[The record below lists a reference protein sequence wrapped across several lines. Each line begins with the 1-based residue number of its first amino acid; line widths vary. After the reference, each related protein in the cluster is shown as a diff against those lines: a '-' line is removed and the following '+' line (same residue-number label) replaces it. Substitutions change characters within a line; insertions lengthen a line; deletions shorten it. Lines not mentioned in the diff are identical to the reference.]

1 MNSNDETKQIIN
13 LNNCIMKQFTLKS
26 LMLLLLLLIGGGSYA
41 WGEDFVKVTSAPD
54 SWEGSYLF
62 VYETGNVCFDGSLT
76 NLDVVRNTKKVT
88 IKDGVIAAT
97 DELKACC
104 FTVTADSQ
112 NKGWYQIKS
121 ASKFYIAGTVK
132 TNKKSNGLASTD
144 QEAKASNYLNRFEF
158 DGKAVSVYSQSNDGE
173 TVLRFNKAKDQQRF
187 RYFKSGQEPI
197 ALYKLSSTATLIS
210 IAVSGT
216 PTKTTYEEGE
226 AFDPTGLVVT
236 GTYDDGTKK
245 EITDGIVWVKDPEIL
260 KLGTTSVDVYASVGN
275 IDSDV
280 YTVEGI
286 TVKEKAT
293 LIGIEANGTPDDFW
307 KGDKFNKNGITVT
320 ALWSDGSES
329 DVTEQCQFTEPDMTT
344 AGKKTVTVT
353 YENKTCTYDIEV
365 KTIENTKETA
375 YTVSKAIALIKA
387 GKDLATQVYVKG
399 VVSEI
404 VTKYNPDFGNVSF
417 NVSVDGSV
425 EGEQFQFYRTQKDAE
440 NTYTEDPKIEV
451 GATVVGYGTLFL
463 YKDNYEF
470 AAGNYLVEYNA
481 PVEKVLKSIAISGEA
496 TKTTYK
502 EGEAFD
508 PTGLVVTATYDDEST
523 KVVTDDVTWTFDP
536 ATLIL
541 GTTEVNVTATYGEKT
556 ASKTV
561 AVTVTE
567 VQKYNVT
574 WNVNGKVYTE
584 GAPTTEVVEGE
595 KLGTLPT
602 APASIGGLV
611 FMGWTNEAVTSQ
623 EAAPAVLFTSAA
635 DAPAVTAD
643 VTYYAVFAAQA
654 GAGWARVTALSDI
667 TEGSYVIKNDG
678 FILPNSNT
686 NKSPQKVTAP
696 SITDNVITGEVDESM
711 VWQFVSTGA
720 SNQFYIKNAAGD
732 YLYVIDKSQGIR
744 VADTDTP
751 DKWTF
756 EENGEGYFSMKD
768 ANSNRYCATY
778 KAGEDWRSYNSK
790 DYGNYA
796 NGGKLELYR
805 NDISYSNYTTT
816 VETNSLTLR
825 AFDGKNYFATFSCDK
840 AVKFVD
846 ATVFT
851 VDVENGTISLNEIA
865 SKQVPANTGVLLRS
879 AKESDVFTYI
889 ESAPAIEGTNLL
901 KPASEQMTEGFKFY
915 KLAYDNYTEKTGL
928 GFYWGAENGGAYTV
942 KPGLAYLAVPEEQA
956 ANVKGFSFDG
966 TQTGI
971 NGVEATTAKGAI
983 YNLNGQRVEKAQ
995 RGIYIQNG
1003 KKFIVK

>member
-1 MNSNDETKQIIN
+1 
-13 LNNCIMKQFTLKS
+13 
-26 LMLLLLLLIGGGSYA
+26 MLLLLLLIGGGSYA
-41 WGEDFVKVTSAPD
+41 WGETKTITLDKIGTGVGKYSNTSMKTTSISLNNGSDKFVLN
-54 SWEGSYLF
+54 YLQGKKQGDAILLAKK
-62 VYETGNVCFDGSLT
+62 TGAFISN
-76 NLDVVRNTKKVT
+76 NTPVPGT
-88 IKDGVIAAT
+88 IKSVEVYIN
-97 DELKACC
+97 
-104 FTVTADSQ
+104 AD
-112 NKGWYQIKS
+112 
-121 ASKFYIAGTVK
+121 ASG
-132 TNKKSNGLASTD
+132 
-144 QEAKASNYLNRFEF
+144 
-158 DGKAVSVYSQSNDGE
+158 
-173 TVLRFNKAKDQQRF
+173 
-187 RYFKSGQEPI
+187 
-197 ALYKLSSTATLIS
+197 
-210 IAVSGT
+210 
-216 PTKTTYEEGE
+216 KTTYHCAFSTIECTEAYTTGSTAVNIQGGKSKVFSCGVKNANYFCVSLGNTYNGQVLKLVITYEDSSTPQPGE
-226 AFDPTGLVVT
+226 VAVPTLSLAE
-236 GTYDDGTKK
+236 GTYWGKQTLTIGVPEGAASVQYTLDGTDPK
-245 EITDGIVWVKDPEIL
+245 ESNTADLITEAKNLEL
-260 KLGTTSVDVYASVGN
+260 SATTTVRAIAVDNNNNYSKEVSRT
-275 IDSDV
+275 
-280 YTVEGI
+280 YTFAPSI
-286 TVKEKAT
+286 A
-293 LIGIEANGTPDDFW
+293 
-307 KGDKFNKNGITVT
+307 
-320 ALWSDGSES
+320 
-329 DVTEQCQFTEPDMTT
+329 
-344 AGKKTVTVT
+344 
-353 YENKTCTYDIEV
+353 
-365 KTIENTKETA
+365 NTKETA
-375 YTVSKAIALIKA
+375 YTTVQAIGIINKTSAEQ
-387 GKDLATQVYVKG
+387 LAAENVYVKG
-399 VVSEI
+399 VVSK
-404 VTKYNPDFGNVSF
+404 VVSYNAQYKSITYWLDDNKFQVYGGMGLDNKEFNSKEDIETGANVIICGKIKKF
-417 NVSVDGSV
+417 ND
-425 EGEQFQFYRTQKDAE
+425 
-440 NTYTEDPKIEV
+440 NTY
-451 GATVVGYGTLFL
+451 
-463 YKDNYEF
+463 EF
-470 AAGNYLVEYNA
+470 DKGNYLVEYKA

-523 KVVTDDVTWTFDP
+523 KVVTDDVKWACTP
-536 ATLIL
+536 ETLTL
-541 GTTEVNVTATYGEKT
+541 GITEVNVTASYGEKT

-574 WNVNGKVYTE
+574 WNVNGKDYTE
-584 GAPTTEVVEGE
+584 GNPTTEVVEGE
-595 KLGTLPT
+595 KLSTLPT

-623 EAAPAVLFTSAA
+623 ETAPAVLFTSAA

-654 GAGWARVTALSDI
+654 GAGWTRVTALGDI
-667 TEGSYVIKNDG
+667 TEGSYVIKNAD
-678 FILPNSNT
+678 FVLPSSNT
-686 NKSPQKVTAP
+686 GSGEAPGKVSAP
-696 SITDNVITGEVDESM
+696 SITGNVITGEVDESM
-711 VWQFVSTGA
+711 VWQFVSTGT

-732 YLYVIDKSQGIR
+732 YLYANKSNDGVR
-744 VADTDTP
+744 VHRTSDE
-751 DKWTF
+751 WTF

-768 ANSNRYCATY
+768 ANSNRYCA
-778 KAGEDWRSYNSK
+778 AGSFKGAKDWRSYELK
-790 DYGNYA
+790 THDNYE

-825 AFDGKNYFATFSCDK
+825 AFDGKNYFATFSSDK

-942 KPGLAYLAVPEEQA
+942 KPGLAYLAVPEAQA

>member
-1 MNSNDETKQIIN
+1 
-13 LNNCIMKQFTLKS
+13 
-26 LMLLLLLLIGGGSYA
+26 MLLLLLLIFFGGGSYA
-41 WGEDFVKVTSAPD
+41 WGEDFSATFSYGSLKDWTLTNYADNKSYYLVPSGTEPSVATLSGIFKDKKVTS
-54 SWEGSYLF
+54 
-62 VYETGNVCFDGSLT
+62 
-76 NLDVVRNTKKVT
+76 DVVVT
-88 IKDGVIAAT
+88 INCAT
-97 DELKACC
+97 FGNGTNPNAQT
-104 FTVTADSQ
+104 FTFYTTSDCSSQ
-112 NKGWYQIKS
+112 IS
-121 ASKFYIAGTVK
+121 ATQSGQLP
-132 TNKKSNGLASTD
+132 N
-144 QEAKASNYLNRFEF
+144 
-158 DGKAVSVYSQSNDGE
+158 DGKKYKDVVYTIVKKDATSLSNDLAIEITKPGKQIR
-173 TVLRFNKAKDQQRF
+173 L
-187 RYFKSGQEPI
+187 KSIGVKFSYE
-197 ALYKLSSTATLIS
+197 AASAANLTS
-210 IAVSGT
+210 IVVSGT

-226 AFDPTGLVVT
+226 KFDPTGLVVT
-236 GTYDDGTKK
+236 GTYDDGTEKV
-245 EITDGIVWVKDPEIL
+245 ITDGIVWEADPL
-260 KLGTTSVDVYASVGN
+260 KLGTTSVGVIASVGN
-275 IDSDV
+275 IVSDV
-280 YTVEGI
+280 YTIEGI

-293 LIGIEANGTPDDFW
+293 LIGIEAKKGTPDDFW

-496 TKTTYK
+496 NKTTYF

-523 KVVTDDVTWTFDP
+523 RVVTNGVTWTFDP
-536 ATLIL
+536 ATLTL
-541 GTTEVNVTATYGEKT
+541 GATEVNVTATYGEKT

-561 AVTVTE
+561 AVTVAEAPKTVDIDLTKDQTTTATTDKLEWLGDFVTVTANKADATTNTNHYYPGTTDKEYTSTRFYKNSTLTFTPAPFVVLGDITYVATTSNFANAMANSTWTNATAKVDGVIVTITPTDGSKPVYAKIYKKENTGGNSFSIKYSLANEISLGLVAKSNDTYYATFSSACACEFVGAE
-567 VQKYNVT
+567 VFT
-574 WNVNGKVYTE
+574 VN
-584 GAPTTEVVEGE
+584 VEGE
-595 KLGTLPT
+595 N
-602 APASIGGLV
+602 IV
-611 FMGWTNEAVTSQ
+611 
-623 EAAPAVLFTSAA
+623 
-635 DAPAVTAD
+635 
-643 VTYYAVFAAQA
+643 
-654 GAGWARVTALSDI
+654 
-667 TEGSYVIKNDG
+667 
-678 FILPNSNT
+678 
-686 NKSPQKVTAP
+686 
-696 SITDNVITGEVDESM
+696 
-711 VWQFVSTGA
+711 
-720 SNQFYIKNAAGD
+720 
-732 YLYVIDKSQGIR
+732 
-744 VADTDTP
+744 
-751 DKWTF
+751 
-756 EENGEGYFSMKD
+756 
-768 ANSNRYCATY
+768 
-778 KAGEDWRSYNSK
+778 
-790 DYGNYA
+790 
-796 NGGKLELYR
+796 
-805 NDISYSNYTTT
+805 
-816 VETNSLTLR
+816 
-825 AFDGKNYFATFSCDK
+825 
-840 AVKFVD
+840 
-846 ATVFT
+846 
-851 VDVENGTISLNEIA
+851 LNEVA
-865 SKQVPANTGVLLRS
+865 SKQVPANTGVLVKSTANAVTVTRL
-879 AKESDVFTYI
+879 

-901 KPASEQMTEGFKFY
+901 KPASEKMTEGFKFY

-928 GFYWGAENGGAYTV
+928 GFYWGAAEGGAFTV
-942 KPGLAYLAVPEEQA
+942 KPGLAYLAVPQAQA

-966 TQTGI
+966 TQTSI